1 MIIRNYWQREFL
13 HNVGPLI
20 FVTTSTVFT
29 VFPFAGMLLN
39 VVPRINVYDY
49 SQNRQPVIII
59 VRLIYEVRF
68 ALVGD

>member
-1 MIIRNYWQREFL
+1 MIMRNYWHREFF
-13 HNVGPLI
+13 HDVGLLI

-29 VFPFAGMLLN
+29 VFPFAAVLLKA
-39 VVPRINVYDY
+39 VPRINVYDY
-49 SQNRQPVIII
+49 SQNRQPAIII